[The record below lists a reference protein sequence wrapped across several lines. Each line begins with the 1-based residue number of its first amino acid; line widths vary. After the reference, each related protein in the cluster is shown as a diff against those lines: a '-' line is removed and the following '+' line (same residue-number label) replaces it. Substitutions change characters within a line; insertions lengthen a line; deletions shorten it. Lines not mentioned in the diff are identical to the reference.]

1 MSMSPAK
8 RCGVVVGVD
17 LKMTGD
23 KSIGVL
29 GFTHSYYKDLVWQM
43 NSDDGSESPYFTS
56 TCGKCKNVCLYVQDF
71 TPVNTLNES
80 ATEQATADDGYTINQ
95 RHAVKTFTTML
106 ERAKLYRENGSR
118 EGFDPD
124 SGICDNIGDC
134 RPSGAGYD
142 EMYRVKDNI
151 IRVVPSYSGNYHYPV
166 KSPTPRAGRDIADEA
181 ENAWD
186 NSSNKWAG
194 EYGAMRVNQL
204 EELIDHVKTKWNEN
218 LVTVLTPA
226 QQRGIIIH
234 ETVCQRISNGS
245 LWVMQRDDDSSSP
258 YFIPFGNTGTDGRTD
273 LRLKDLRVLTNID
286 GTKRTVRGFV
296 NNAKRI
302 NARRERLELQI
313 SKMQAQLD
321 EMKGE
326 LAMNDYQLAQQHG
339 VKRIDN
345 K

>member
-1 MSMSPAK
+1 MQMSPAK
-8 RCGVVVGVD
+8 RRGVVVGVD

-23 KSIGVL
+23 KSLGVL
-29 GFTHSYYKDLVWQM
+29 GPTFEKYKDVVWRL
-43 NSDDGSESPYFTS
+43 SRDDGSESPYFTS
-56 TCGKCKNVCLYVQDF
+56 VCGEYKQVCLYVQDF
-71 TPVNTLNES
+71 APVTLLDE
-80 ATEQATADDGYTINQ
+80 AETEQATADVGYTVNQ

-118 EGFDPD
+118 DGFDPE
-124 SGICDNIGDC
+124 SGICDNIGNC
-134 RPSGAGYD
+134 RPSGADYD
-142 EMYRVKDNI
+142 EMHRVKDNI
-151 IRVVPSYSGNYHYPV
+151 IRAVPSYSGNYHYPV
-166 KSPTPRAGRDIADEA
+166 KHPNPRADRDEANEA

-186 NSSNKWAG
+186 NSSNKWSGA
-194 EYGAMRVNQL
+194 YGAQRVIQL
-204 EELIDHVKTKWNEN
+204 EELIDHIKTKWNEN

-234 ETVCQRISNGS
+234 ETVCQLISNGS

-258 YFIPFGNTGTDGRTD
+258 YFIPFGNTGTDGRMD
-273 LRLKDLRVLTNID
+273 LNLKDLRVLTNID
-286 GTKRTVRGFV
+286 GKKRTVRGFV
-296 NNAKRI
+296 SNANRI
-302 NARRERLELQI
+302 NARSERLELRI

-339 VKRIDN
+339 VKRIDS